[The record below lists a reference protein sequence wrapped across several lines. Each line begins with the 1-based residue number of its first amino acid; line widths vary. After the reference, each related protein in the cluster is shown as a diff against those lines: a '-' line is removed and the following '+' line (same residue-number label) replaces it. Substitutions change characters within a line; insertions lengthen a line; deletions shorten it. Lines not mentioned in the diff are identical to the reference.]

1 MSSRRIQHFV
11 VVAMTLGAVAAPA
24 SAFGQT
30 SQEAYN
36 PPAGQIQDEVAQE
49 GGGGGPGGG
58 APGGPGGGENA
69 SQPTGGGALPFTGM
83 DLVLLLGGGGLLLSA
98 GLGMRRLAR
107 GPDLA

>member
-11 VVAMTLGAVAAPA
+11 VVAMTLCAMTVPA

-36 PPAGQIQDEVAQE
+36 PPAGQIQNEVAQE
-49 GGGGGPGGG
+49 GGGGPGGG
-58 APGGPGGGENA
+58 APGGPGGGEGA
-69 SQPTGGGALPFTGM
+69 PQSTGGGALPFTGT
-83 DLVLLLGGGGLLLSA
+83 DLVLLIGGGGLLLSA

-107 GPDLA
+107 GPDPA

>member
-1 MSSRRIQHFV
+1 MSSRRIKHLV
-11 VVAMTLGAVAAPA
+11 VSAIAAYALAVPM

-36 PPAGQIQDEVAQE
+36 PPAGQIQEEVAQQ
-49 GGGGGPGGG
+49 GGGVPGGGGPGGEG
-58 APGGPGGGENA
+58 DT
-69 SQPTGGGALPFTGM
+69 QPTGGGALPFTGM

-107 GPDLA
+107 GPDPA